1 MESASSAIRMTW
13 TILKNTSTFYHSG
26 SPPPLVVLPEA
37 APSIVGMFFV
47 LPKFWSETFDLLP
60 HMLEVLIA
68 RDVGTVGATAEL
80 FFRCWFGLHAWATR
94 PVDASPGTTQKGYVK
109 EPSSMF
115 TWVLER

>member
-1 MESASSAIRMTW
+1 MESASSAVRVIW
-13 TILKNTSTFYHSG
+13 TILKNASTFYHSG
-26 SPPPLVVLPEA
+26 SPPPLVILPKA
-37 APSIVGMFFV
+37 APSVVGMFPV
-47 LPKFWSETFDLLP
+47 LPKLRSKTFDLLS

-68 RDVGTVGATAEL
+68 RNVGTMGATAEL
-80 FFRCWFGLHAWATR
+80 FFRCRFGLHSRTTC